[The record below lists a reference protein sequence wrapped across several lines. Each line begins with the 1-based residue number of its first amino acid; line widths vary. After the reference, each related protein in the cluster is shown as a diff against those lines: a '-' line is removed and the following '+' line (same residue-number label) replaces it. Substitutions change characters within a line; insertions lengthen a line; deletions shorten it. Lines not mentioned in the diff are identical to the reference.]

1 MSRSTY
7 RVVKKKAGK
16 YRIAAKARG
25 SLNAANRFLRGL
37 EVRGLSPRTI
47 RAYAYDLLALYR
59 WLDEA
64 EKEID
69 QLKQA
74 ELAAFVQQQRE
85 AGAHPNS
92 INRRL
97 LVSRLL
103 YRFLTGKEMS
113 PGREGCFPA
122 PYYRGR
128 GRDRSLGIH
137 VIGKS
142 QARNLRVKVPRTLV
156 VPLGQEEVAAF
167 FSTLKRY
174 RDLAIVYLMLFC
186 GLRSREVLTLK
197 RADVLLRENHV
208 RVMGKGSVERVL
220 PMPEAVMNTIHDYLL
235 LERPRGAASECLF
248 VVLQGKRRGRGMTPD
263 GLRRLFRYRRESRE
277 LKRANAH
284 RFRHTFGTDMAR
296 AGVRLP
302 VLKELMGHADHETTL
317 RYINLSMADIADEYS
332 RALAQIQKRYE
343 RK

>member
-1 MSRSTY
+1 MSKWRFS
-7 RVVKKKAGK
+7 VVEKAGK
-16 YRIAAKARG
+16 YRIAEKERG
-25 SLNAANRFLRGL
+25 PLKAANRFLRGL

-59 WLDEA
+59 WLDESGKA
-64 EKEID
+64 IE
-69 QLKQA
+69 QLRQA
-74 ELAAFVQQQRE
+74 ELMGFVHKQRE
-85 AGAHPNS
+85 SGAHPNS

-128 GRDRSLGIH
+128 G
-137 VIGKS
+137 
-142 QARNLRVKVPRTLV
+142 
-156 VPLGQEEVAAF
+156 
-167 FSTLKRY
+167 
-174 RDLAIVYLMLFC
+174 
-186 GLRSREVLTLK
+186 
-197 RADVLLRENHV
+197 
-208 RVMGKGSVERVL
+208 
-220 PMPEAVMNTIHDYLL
+220 
-235 LERPRGAASECLF
+235 
-248 VVLQGKRRGRGMTPD
+248 MTPD
-263 GLRRLFRYRRESRE
+263 GLRRLFRYRRQSPE

-302 VLKELMGHADHETTL
+302 VLKELMGHAEHETTL
-317 RYINLSMADIADEYS
+317 RYINLSMADIADEYH
-332 RALAQIQKRYE
+332 RALAEIQKRYP

>member
-1 MSRSTY
+1 MGRSSY
-7 RVVKKKAGK
+7 RVVENGGQ
-16 YRIAAKARG
+16 YRISEKASG
-25 SLNAANRFLRGL
+25 PVKAANRFLRGL

-64 EKEID
+64 GKELE

-74 ELAAFVQQQRE
+74 ELSAFVQKQRD

-97 LVSRLL
+97 VVSRLL
-103 YRFLTGKEMS
+103 YRFLTGAEMS

-128 GRDRSLGIH
+128 GRDRPLGIH
-137 VIGKS
+137 AIGKS
-142 QARNLRVKVPRTLV
+142 QARNLRVKVPRPLV
-156 VPLGQEEVAAF
+156 VPLGPEEAAMF
-167 FSTLKRY
+167 FSTLRRY

-197 RADVLLRENHV
+197 REDVLLKENHV

-220 PMPEAVMNTIHDYLL
+220 PVPEAVMDTIHDYLH
-235 LERPRGAASECLF
+235 LERPRNAASEYLF
-248 VVLQGKRRGRGMTPD
+248 VVLQGKHRGRGMTSD
-263 GLRRLFRYRRESRE
+263 GLRRLFRYRRQTPE

-332 RALAQIQKRYE
+332 RASAQIQKRYE

>member
-7 RVVKKKAGK
+7 LVKEKAGRC
-16 YRIAAKARG
+16 RIWKKDCG
-25 SLNAANRFLRGL
+25 SLKVANRFLRGL
-37 EVRGLSPRTI
+37 EVRGLSPQTI
-47 RAYAYDLLALYR
+47 RSYAYDLLALYR
-59 WLDEA
+59 WLDDA
-64 EKEID
+64 GKDIA
-69 QLKQA
+69 QLEQA
-74 ELAAFVQQQRE
+74 ELTGFVQKQRE
-85 AGAHPNS
+85 AGAHPNT

-113 PGREGCFPA
+113 PGREGCFPG
-122 PYYRGR
+122 PYYRNR

-137 VIGKS
+137 VVGKS
-142 QARNLRVKVPRTLV
+142 TKRNLRVKVPRTLV
-156 VPLGQEEVAAF
+156 VPLDQEEVRVF

-174 RDLAIVYLMLFC
+174 RDLAVVYLMLFC
-186 GLRSREVLTLK
+186 GLRSREVLALK
-197 RADVLLRENHV
+197 RADVLFRENHV

-220 PMPEAVMNTIHDYLL
+220 PVPEAVMDTIQDYLF
-235 LERPRGAASECLF
+235 LERPQRAASECLF

-263 GLRRLFRYRRESRE
+263 GLRRLFRYRRQSPK

-302 VLKELMGHADHETTL
+302 VLKVLMGHADHETTL
-317 RYINLSMADIADEYS
+317 GYIHLSMADIADEYH
-332 RALAQIQKRYE
+332 RALANIQQRYE
-343 RK
+343 GK

>member
-1 MSRSTY
+1 MSKSSY
-7 RVVKKKAGK
+7 RVVEKAGK
-16 YRIAAKARG
+16 YRIARKGRP
-25 SLNAANRFLRGL
+25 LKAANRFLRGL

-64 EKEID
+64 GKALE

-74 ELAAFVQQQRE
+74 ELGSFVQKQRD

-103 YRFLTGKEMS
+103 YRFLTGEEMA

-122 PYYRGR
+122 PYYRSR

-137 VIGKS
+137 SIGKS
-142 QARNLRVKVPRTLV
+142 RARNLRVKVPRTLI
-156 VPLGQEEVAAF
+156 VPLGPDEVAAF

-197 RADVLLRENHV
+197 RADVLLKENHV
-208 RVMGKGSVERVL
+208 RVMGKGNVERVL
-220 PMPEAVMNTIHDYLL
+220 PMPEAVMDTIHEYLFW
-235 LERPRGAASECLF
+235 ERPRSAASDCLF
-248 VVLQGKRRGRGMTPD
+248 VVLQGKQRGQGMTPD
-263 GLRRLFRYRRESRE
+263 GLRRMFRYRRETRKLE
-277 LKRANAH
+277 RANAH

-296 AGVRLP
+296 EGVSLS
-302 VLKELMGHADHETTL
+302 VLKDLMGHADHETTL
-317 RYINLSMADIADEYS
+317 RYINLSMTDVADEYR
-332 RALAQIQKRYE
+332 RAVTTIQKRYE

>member
-1 MSRSTY
+1 MGKSCY
-7 RVVKKKAGK
+7 RVVEKAGTC
-16 YRIAAKARG
+16 RIEEKERG
-25 SLNAANRFLRGL
+25 PLKGANRFLCGL

-47 RAYAYDLLALYR
+47 RAYAYDLLTLYR
-59 WLDEA
+59 WLDDKRKSIE
-64 EKEID
+64 
-69 QLKQA
+69 QLKQSD
-74 ELAAFVQQQRE
+74 LMGFVRRQRE

-103 YRFLTGKEMS
+103 YRFLTGEEMS

-122 PYYRGR
+122 PYYRSR

-137 VIGKS
+137 AIGKS
-142 QARNLRVKVPRTLV
+142 QARNIRVKVPRTLV
-156 VPLGQEEVAAF
+156 VPLGPEEVAAF
-167 FSTLKRY
+167 FSTLRRY

-197 RADVLLRENHV
+197 RADVLLSENHV
-208 RVMGKGSVERVL
+208 RVMGKGSVERML
-220 PMPEAVMNTIHDYLL
+220 PVPEAVMDTIHDYLH
-235 LERPRGAASECLF
+235 LERPRNAASECLF
-248 VVLQGKRRGRGMTPD
+248 VVLQGKHRGHEMTSD
-263 GLRRLFRYRRESRE
+263 GLRRLFRYRRQSPK

-317 RYINLSMADIADEYS
+317 RYINLSMTDIADEYS